1 MSKVRILIQGPVS
14 DYESFVDF
22 AKRACMF
29 VEENEPGAL
38 AYEYFADQESG
49 RAVMHELYADA
60 DAFVNHFEN
69 LTDTGMLDELMQVLT
84 PEQVTSLNRVT
95 DPRVKEIAEQFGA
108 VALHGVAG
116 VVR

>member
-1 MSKVRILIQGPVS
+1 MSKVRILIQGPVT
-14 DYESFVDF
+14 DYERFVDF
-22 AKRACMF
+22 AERACKF

-38 AYEYFADQESG
+38 AYEYFGDQEVG

-60 DAFVNHFEN
+60 DAFVTHFQN
-69 LTDTGMLDELMQVLT
+69 LTDTGMLGELMQVLT
-84 PEQVTSLNRVT
+84 PEKVTLLNRVN

>member
-1 MSKVRILIQGPVS
+1 MGKVRILIQGPVS

-22 AKRACMF
+22 AKRACVF

-38 AYEYFADQESG
+38 AYEYFADQEIG
-49 RAVMHELYADA
+49 RAVIHELYADA
-60 DAFVNHFEN
+60 DAFVTHFQN
-69 LTDTGMLDELMQVLT
+69 LTDTGMLDELMQILT
-84 PEQVTSLNRVT
+84 PEKVTLLSRVT
-95 DPRVKEIAEQFGA
+95 DERVKEIAEQFGA